1 MISAMPDSPA
11 PGHSAK
17 AARSLRI
24 WQPDKAGTAFAA
36 FLLWLC
42 IIIMIVPQGLD
53 YNGDNGMPTSSDA
66 LNRFTWLF
74 LLGAGIFGL
83 AMRLKRTMVLARW
96 LKTVNRPDLITNLH
110 IFDLGVAALTTSSA
124 EVR

>member
-1 MISAMPDSPA
+1 MSYDQR
-11 PGHSAK
+11 H
-17 AARSLRI
+17 ARLSGTRPLRQGRPLARI

-66 LNRFTWLF
+66 LKPIYLVISPRRRHF
-74 LLGAGIFGL
+74 LAWQC
-83 AMRLKRTMVLARW
+83 A
-96 LKTVNRPDLITNLH
+96 
-110 IFDLGVAALTTSSA
+110 SSA
-124 EVR
+124 PWFSRVG